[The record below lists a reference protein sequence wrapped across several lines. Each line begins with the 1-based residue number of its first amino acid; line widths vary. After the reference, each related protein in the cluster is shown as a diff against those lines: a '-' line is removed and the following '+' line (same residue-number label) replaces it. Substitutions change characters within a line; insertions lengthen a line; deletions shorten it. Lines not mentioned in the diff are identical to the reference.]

1 MRSVIPYGAYWAT
14 PFAKWQGAL
23 SHLHSLEFAAHTAR
37 DELSRHH
44 VDVRAID
51 YGVLGYTVPQAGAF
65 YGLPW
70 TMGMLGAGHVAG
82 PTVSQACSTGAA
94 CVAVAAAEIECGR
107 AKVALVLTADR
118 VSNGP
123 QIYYPDPL
131 GSGGV
136 GSAEDW
142 VQRNFACD
150 PLSRSSMLATAELV
164 ASEWRIGTAEQNEVV
179 LRRYEQYRDA
189 IANDSAFLRRFM
201 QLPFAVPDQK
211 YASTVTAL
219 SGDEGVYTTTRESL
233 TRLAPVISGG
243 TVTRG
248 GQTHPADGN
257 AGMIVCRED
266 LARALARDSAI
277 EIDIVGFATARE
289 RVGFMPAA
297 PVPATKRLLEATRL
311 SMADISAIK
320 SHNPFIVNDIVFAR
334 EMKTDVMRMNNF
346 GCSLVWGHPQGPTA
360 LRCLIEL
367 IEELVLKGGGYG
379 LFQGCAAGDT
389 AMAAIVKVH

>member
-1 MRSVIPYGAYWAT
+1 MRSVIPHGAYWST
-14 PFAKWQGAL
+14 PFAKWQGSL

-37 DELSRHH
+37 EGLSRHGI
-44 VDVRAID
+44 DVGAID
-51 YGVLGYTVPQAGAF
+51 YGVLGFTVPQAGAF

-94 CVAVAAAEIECGR
+94 CVAAAAAEIEGGR

-142 VQRNFACD
+142 VKRNFACD
-150 PLSRSSMLATAELV
+150 PLSQSSMLATAERV
-164 ASEWRIGTAEQNEVV
+164 ASEWHIDTAEQNEVV
-179 LRRYEQYRDA
+179 LRRYEQYGDA

-201 QLPFAVPDQK
+201 QLPFAVPDQR
-211 YASTVTAL
+211 YTSTVATL

-233 TRLAPVISGG
+233 THLAPVISGG

-257 AGMIVCRED
+257 AGMIVCRAE
-266 LARALARDSAI
+266 LARELARDSSI

-289 RVGFMPAA
+289 RLGFMPAA
-297 PVPATKRLLEATRL
+297 PVPATKRLLEAAHL
-311 SMADISAIK
+311 SIADIAAIK

-334 EMKTDVMRMNNF
+334 EMKTDVMSMNNF
-346 GCSLVWGHPQGPTA
+346 GCSLIWGHPQGPTA